1 VFAVLC
7 NSATSCINNLQ
18 GTTSSTTVAHTATST
33 YSKIDCSLSI
43 YCSVDLSNGAT
54 NVFVN
59 LFSGLATVSLPHT
72 ITITGGLERWETY
85 GTTSYF
91 IFPVVLAVSSQNVVV
106 DLNAGLD
113 VYVDCTSS
121 TKCTVNL

>member
-1 VFAVLC
+1 M
-7 NSATSCINNLQ
+7 
-18 GTTSSTTVAHTATST
+18 
-33 YSKIDCSLSI
+33 
-43 YCSVDLSNGAT
+43 
-54 NVFVN
+54 N

-91 IFPVVLAVSSQNVVV
+91 IFPVVSAVSSQNVVV

-121 TKCTVNL
+121 TKCTVNLLNSIRNA

>member
-1 VFAVLC
+1 MFAVLC
-7 NSATSCINNLQ
+7 NSATSCINKLQ
-18 GTTSSTTVAHTATST
+18 GTTSTATVAHTATST

-43 YCSVDLSNGAT
+43 YCTVDVSNGAT

-72 ITITGGLERWETY
+72 ITITGGVERWETY